1 MKTAYFGIDA
11 LADCLEVLLQGG
23 HEVIKIFTTEGD
35 AYEIGR
41 TLARSDGVFCGI
53 SAGAAAWAAVRLA
66 QRQENEGKR
75 IAVIIPDT
83 GARYLS
89 VENYFE

>member
-1 MKTAYFGIDA
+1 MIA
-11 LADCLEVLLQGG
+11 V
-23 HEVIKIFTTEGD
+23 TEGD